1 MTIIGASKV
10 TYYITRCVISTY
22 KPFYKA
28 MSSDIPSGRVHLD
41 VCWIDQYQPT
51 QWTEPNVADLAS
63 TNLGRHAH

>member
-41 VCWIDQYQPT
+41 VCWIDQS
-51 QWTEPNVADLAS
+51 AS
-63 TNLGRHAH
+63 LPSLMQLMLLIYPSYI